1 MLGVWP
7 RSGEVNG
14 EGRAGSELRSWIGA
28 EAGPIVKLGVGLGL
42 GGPGFGP
49 GLEPGQGWR

>member
-1 MLGVWP
+1 MWP

-42 GGPGFGP
+42 GLGPGFGP